1 MKKEKLPEKRIRV
14 LVAIMALWGIGIGAR
29 LYFLQVVRSESY
41 IEKAAQHQQDIVK
54 ITPRRGDIMDRDGN
68 VLAGSIEVD
77 SVYARP
83 HEIKNRAATAKTLS
97 RITGISSSELNRK
110 LDPAKT
116 WVWIR
121 RKISK
126 SQRRAI
132 ENAHLRGIGF
142 YTEFLRVYP
151 QRNMAAHVLGYVDV
165 DEAGRSGLEGKYN
178 ELVRGEPGE
187 ILLLRDAHGKTYER
201 EQAVPQ
207 VGANLTTTIESS
219 IQFIVEQE
227 LRAAAE
233 KTRAS
238 AISIIVMDPMS
249 GAILGTANW
258 PTFNPNEY
266 AKSPEAAYAL
276 NPSVGL
282 TYEPGSTFKMVTI
295 AAALEEGLTTPD
307 EKIFCDNGSIL
318 LYGRRIRDHKPYGTL
333 SVREIMQNSS
343 NVGTIKLALRLGDE
357 RLKSY
362 IDRYGF
368 GQKTLVDL
376 PAEVRG
382 MVRDTSEWT
391 KTSIGSIAIG
401 QEVSVT
407 PLQIATMVS
416 TIANGG
422 IRYRPYVVQKIQDPN
437 GETTEIKPSGTRVMT
452 PTTAEQVRVML
463 EDVVTDGTAK
473 GSQLEGYRAAGK
485 TGTAQKIDP
494 ATKRYSPSKHI
505 ASFAGFAPVSDPK
518 IAIVVVVD
526 EPKGQYYGAEVAA
539 PVFKRIAEQVLR
551 IKSVLPDVPR
561 YAPHYTATPER
572 IKEKPTPIPGATP
585 DAKVLDAS
593 MTSPPKGQTSLEFGE
608 ILVPNYIGQ
617 SLRQVMDESRKLGL
631 KPTAQGSGQVV
642 VQNPPPG
649 AAVRPGTRIQFLLS
663 LR

>member
-1 MKKEKLPEKRIRV
+1 
-14 LVAIMALWGIGIGAR
+14 
-29 LYFLQVVRSESY
+29 
-41 IEKAAQHQQDIVK
+41 
-54 ITPRRGDIMDRDGN
+54 
-68 VLAGSIEVD
+68 
-77 SVYARP
+77 
-83 HEIKNRAATAKTLS
+83 
-97 RITGISSSELNRK
+97 
-110 LDPAKT
+110 
-116 WVWIR
+116 
-121 RKISK
+121 
-126 SQRRAI
+126 
-132 ENAHLRGIGF
+132 
-142 YTEFLRVYP
+142 
-151 QRNMAAHVLGYVDV
+151 MAAHLLGYVDV
-165 DEAGRSGLEGKYN
+165 DEEGRSGLEGRYN
-178 ELVRGEPGE
+178 GPVRGKPGE

-201 EQAVPQ
+201 EQTVPQ
-207 VGANLTTTIESS
+207 VGANLTTTIDKS

-276 NPSVGL
+276 NPSVAL

-295 AAALEEGLTTPD
+295 AAALEEGLITPD

-343 NVGTIKLALRLGDE
+343 NVGTIKIALRLGDE

-368 GQKTLVDL
+368 GQKTMVDL

-382 MVRDTSEWT
+382 LVRDTSEWT

-407 PLQIATMVS
+407 PLQIAAMVS

-422 IRYRPYVVQKIQDPN
+422 ILYRPYVVQKIQDPS

-452 PTTAEQVRVML
+452 PTTAQQVRLML

-473 GSQLEGYRAAGK
+473 ASQLEGYRAAGK
-485 TGTAQKIDP
+485 TGTAQKVDP

-572 IKEKPTPIPGATP
+572 TTEKPTPIPGATP
-585 DAKVLDAS
+585 DYKVLDAS
-593 MTSPPKGQTSLEFGE
+593 MTSPPKGQPSLEFGE

-617 SLRQVMDESRKLGL
+617 SLRQAMDESRKLGL
-631 KPTAQGSGQVV
+631 KPSADGSGQVV
-642 VQNPPPG
+642 DRIRLR
-649 AAVRPGTRIQFLLS
+649 VRKCARARVFNFYFP
-663 LR
+663 